1 MEDAY
6 TMATH
11 QEIGGMSDEDLLQRM
26 VTTHPERYGDAFW
39 EFFTA
44 QVMARLPARPVVM
57 DLGCGPGLFLRDV
70 GARYAPAALY
80 GYDVTPAMIAHA
92 QQGAYNGVTPTL
104 AVHDLT
110 AHPLPVAAGTVH
122 LVAMTAVLHVLDD
135 PLALLPEIRRVL
147 APGGLF
153 FLNDWIRTP
162 LDVYLASRM
171 DPGADPDADRQ
182 RLFRLFP
189 VHNKYTVEDWQWL
202 LATGGFQVLCHTQLR
217 PHFQVFVTTPGA
229 GA

>member
-1 MEDAY
+1 
-6 TMATH
+6 MATH
-11 QEIGGMSDEDLLQRM
+11 QEIGGMSDEELLQRM

-70 GARYAPAALY
+70 GTRYAPAALY
-80 GYDVTPAMIAHA
+80 GYDVTQAMIAHA
-92 QQGAYNGVTPTL
+92 QQGTYNGVTPTL

-122 LVAMTAVLHVLDD
+122 LVTMTAVLHVLDD

-153 FLNDWIRTP
+153 VLNDWIRTP
-162 LDVYLASRM
+162 LDVYLASRT
-171 DPGADPDADRQ
+171 DHSAAPDADR
-182 RLFRLFP
+182 RRWFRLFP
-189 VHNKYTVEDWQWL
+189 VHNKYTIEDWQWL
-202 LATGGFQVLCHTQLR
+202 LTTDGFQVLCHTQLR